1 MKQENLQATAGIPAL
16 QGGEEVK
23 EARPAEG
30 GVQSVHRALDVLEAL
45 AVAGG
50 TASLRD
56 LAAAC
61 GLPTPTL
68 HRPGSRC

>member
-1 MKQENLQATAGIPAL
+1 MPDGRYAL
-16 QGGEEVK
+16 T

-30 GVQSVHRALDVLEAL
+30 GVQSVHRALDVLETL
-45 AVAGG
+45 AAAGG